1 MLAKHSAWSR
11 LVLSST
17 GLLHGC
23 SLRKTHAACAVSNAV
38 SLPNNHAAFA
48 EANNVLCRK
57 LPAKFGDLLSEDQL
71 KEIEE
76 LGLLADLDDQVWI
89 S

>member
-1 MLAKHSAWSR
+1 
-11 LVLSST
+11 
-17 GLLHGC
+17 
-23 SLRKTHAACAVSNAV
+23 LRKTHAACAVSNAV
-38 SLPNNHAAFA
+38 SLRNNHAAFA

>member
-38 SLPNNHAAFA
+38 SLRNNYAAFA

>member
-1 MLAKHSAWSR
+1 MPSP
-11 LVLSST
+11 T
-17 GLLHGC
+17 GLLHC
-23 SLRKTHAACAVSNAV
+23 CFTHAAG
-38 SLPNNHAAFA
+38 A
-48 EANNVLCRK
+48 EANIVLCRK